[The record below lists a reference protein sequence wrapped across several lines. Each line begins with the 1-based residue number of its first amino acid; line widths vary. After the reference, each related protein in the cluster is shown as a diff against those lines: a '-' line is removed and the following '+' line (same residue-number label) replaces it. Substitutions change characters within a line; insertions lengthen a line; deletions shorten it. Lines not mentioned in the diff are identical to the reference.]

1 MNLPVQL
8 APHPGHAMGRRRS
21 ALTLLPPS
29 LATPHWRS
37 QVSAASE
44 ASSKGEPKL
53 VLYTRVLRWVAE
65 RPEFPNA
72 EQVEDEFGVHK
83 ATANRWLNAIAEA
96 YGVDR
101 PRRNRGGRNWTPATS
116 ASPGD

>member
-1 MNLPVQL
+1 MKLPAANHL
-8 APHPGHAMGRRRS
+8 APHPGHAIGHGRR

-37 QVSAASE
+37 QLPAGNASQLR
-44 ASSKGEPKL
+44 GEPKL
-53 VLYTRVLRWVAE
+53 VLYTKVIRWVAE
-65 RPEFPNA
+65 RPEFPTA

-101 PRRNRGGRNWTPATS
+101 PRRASGGRRVR
-116 ASPGD
+116 